1 MIKLKSI
8 REYQVS
14 DSKTGSDKNNEIIET
29 NVAKKTSFSNPL
41 KDLPTNH

>member
-8 REYQVS
+8 RDYQVS
-14 DSKTGSDKNNEIIET
+14 DSKTGSDEKK
-29 NVAKKTSFSNPL
+29 VAKKTSLVNAL